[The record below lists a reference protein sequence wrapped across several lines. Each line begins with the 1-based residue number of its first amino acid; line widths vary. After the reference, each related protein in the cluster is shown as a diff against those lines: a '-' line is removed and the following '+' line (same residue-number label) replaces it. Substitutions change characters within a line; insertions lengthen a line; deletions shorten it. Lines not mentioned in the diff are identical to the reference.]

1 MPMKLFKPT
10 IIFFGLTNSP
20 ATFQVM
26 INDLLRDLINK
37 GNVTSFIDNVLVA
50 TETVKEHN
58 KIVEEVLRHIEEN
71 NFYVKLEKYVQKVQ
85 EVEFLGV
92 ILGPDRIKI
101 EKKKVKAVLKWLASR
116 NVKDIQKFLGLVN
129 YY

>member
-20 ATFQVM
+20 ATFQVI

-50 TETVKEHN
+50 TKTVKEHN

>member
-1 MPMKLFKPT
+1 MKLFKPT

-92 ILGPDRIKI
+92 ILGPDRIKM
-101 EKKKVKAVLKWLASR
+101 EKKKVKAVLEWLASR

>member
-20 ATFQVM
+20 ATFQVI

-37 GNVTSFIDNVLVA
+37 GDVTSFIDNVLVA
-50 TETVKEHN
+50 TKTVKEHN

-92 ILGPDRIKI
+92 ILGPDRIKM
-101 EKKKVKAVLKWLASR
+101 EKKKVKAVLEWLASR

>member
-92 ILGPDRIKI
+92 ILGPDRIKM

>member
-1 MPMKLFKPT
+1 MKLFKPT

-20 ATFQVM
+20 ATFQVI

-92 ILGPDRIKI
+92 ILGPDRIKM

>member
-1 MPMKLFKPT
+1 MKLFKPT

-20 ATFQVM
+20 ATFQVI

-37 GNVTSFIDNVLVA
+37 GDVTSFIDNVLVA
-50 TETVKEHN
+50 TKTVKEHN

-116 NVKDIQKFLGLVN
+116 NVKNIQKFLGLVN

>member
-1 MPMKLFKPT
+1 MKLFKPT

-92 ILGPDRIKI
+92 ILGPDRIKM

>member
-1 MPMKLFKPT
+1 MPIKLFKPT

-20 ATFQVM
+20 ATFQVI

-71 NFYVKLEKYVQKVQ
+71 NFYVKLEKYV
-85 EVEFLGV
+85 
-92 ILGPDRIKI
+92 
-101 EKKKVKAVLKWLASR
+101 
-116 NVKDIQKFLGLVN
+116 
-129 YY
+129 

>member
-20 ATFQVM
+20 ATFQVI

-37 GNVTSFIDNVLVA
+37 GDVTSFIDNVLVA
-50 TETVKEHN
+50 TKTVKEHN

>member
-20 ATFQVM
+20 ATFQVI

-37 GNVTSFIDNVLVA
+37 GDVTSFIDNVLVA
-50 TETVKEHN
+50 TKTVKEHN

-92 ILGPDRIKI
+92 ILGPDRIKM

>member
-20 ATFQVM
+20 ATFQVI

-37 GNVTSFIDNVLVA
+37 GDVTSFIDNVLVA
-50 TETVKEHN
+50 TKTVKEHN

-71 NFYVKLEKYVQKVQ
+71 NFYVKLEKYV
-85 EVEFLGV
+85 
-92 ILGPDRIKI
+92 
-101 EKKKVKAVLKWLASR
+101 
-116 NVKDIQKFLGLVN
+116 
-129 YY
+129 

>member
-1 MPMKLFKPT
+1 MKLFKPT

>member
-92 ILGPDRIKI
+92 ILGPDRIKM
-101 EKKKVKAVLKWLASR
+101 EKKKVKAVLEWLASR

>member
-1 MPMKLFKPT
+1 MKLFKPT

-20 ATFQVM
+20 ATFQVI

-37 GNVTSFIDNVLVA
+37 GDVTSFIDNVLVA

-92 ILGPDRIKI
+92 ILGPDRIKM
-101 EKKKVKAVLKWLASR
+101 EKKKVKAVLEWLASR

>member
-1 MPMKLFKPT
+1 MKLFKPT

-20 ATFQVM
+20 ATFQVI

-37 GNVTSFIDNVLVA
+37 GDVTSFIDNVLVA
-50 TETVKEHN
+50 TKTVKEHN

-92 ILGPDRIKI
+92 ILGPDRIKM

>member
-1 MPMKLFKPT
+1 MKLFKPT

-20 ATFQVM
+20 ATFQVI

-37 GNVTSFIDNVLVA
+37 GDVTSFIDNVLVA
-50 TETVKEHN
+50 TKTVKEYN

-92 ILGPDRIKI
+92 ILGPDRIKM

>member
-71 NFYVKLEKYVQKVQ
+71 NFYVKLEKYV
-85 EVEFLGV
+85 
-92 ILGPDRIKI
+92 
-101 EKKKVKAVLKWLASR
+101 
-116 NVKDIQKFLGLVN
+116 
-129 YY
+129 

>member
-20 ATFQVM
+20 ATFQVI

-37 GNVTSFIDNVLVA
+37 GDVTSFIDNVLVA

-71 NFYVKLEKYVQKVQ
+71 NFYVKLEKYV
-85 EVEFLGV
+85 
-92 ILGPDRIKI
+92 
-101 EKKKVKAVLKWLASR
+101 
-116 NVKDIQKFLGLVN
+116 
-129 YY
+129 